1 MTVKVITNLHFNKTF
16 FSSVKGYCKSLIK
29 YLMLMIILSTCKR
42 MMLNIY
48 TGNIK
53 VKIEENFQDI
63 FLQSL
68 EEFIL
73 ETILHV

>member
-1 MTVKVITNLHFNKTF
+1 MSKAIVKHRYIR
-16 FSSVKGYCKSLIK
+16 
-29 YLMLMIILSTCKR
+29 YLMLMIILSTCKT

-53 VKIEENFQDI
+53 VKIEENFQDMKFLNNF

>member
-1 MTVKVITNLHFNKTF
+1 
-16 FSSVKGYCKSLIK
+16 
-29 YLMLMIILSTCKR
+29 MLMIILSTCKT

-53 VKIEENFQDI
+53 VKIEENFQDMKFLNNF